1 MNIYNNN
8 LDFNKYKVFY
18 AVAECQSFSKAAE
31 VLYISQPAISH
42 AIKELEN
49 GLNIKLFISES
60 SKVRLTED
68 GEKLLHYVE
77 NAFSNIL
84 MAERV
89 LKENKDELNGEIR
102 IGMYSHISLFLLP
115 NIMHEFSSM
124 YPDAKF
130 YVYSTSNSELKEK
143 LKNRELDFIVLQFPI
158 FIDDS
163 GRYKEEILCE
173 LETCFYSNEYYYD
186 LYLNKGK
193 SVEYP
198 VIVPSRGFT
207 DIDSIE
213 ETLKKNKIK
222 INKKYRIYTS
232 ELIKELAKEGLG
244 IGWGLKRHVKKELE
258 DKELYEVPIDIPK
271 SNTIFSISYD
281 MTYMNKTAIK
291 FLEYFMERVKE
302 EYK

>member
-49 GLNIKLFISES
+49 GLNIKLFIRES

-143 LKNRELDFIVLQFPI
+143 CR
-158 FIDDS
+158 
-163 GRYKEEILCE
+163 
-173 LETCFYSNEYYYD
+173 
-186 LYLNKGK
+186 
-193 SVEYP
+193 
-198 VIVPSRGFT
+198 
-207 DIDSIE
+207 
-213 ETLKKNKIK
+213 
-222 INKKYRIYTS
+222 
-232 ELIKELAKEGLG
+232 
-244 IGWGLKRHVKKELE
+244 
-258 DKELYEVPIDIPK
+258 
-271 SNTIFSISYD
+271 
-281 MTYMNKTAIK
+281 IK
-291 FLEYFMERVKE
+291 F
-302 EYK
+302 